1 MADREVPGKGR
12 PKVGPAKPPA
22 KPVPDK
28 AAPTAKARPANA
40 KPAGAKPAVKKVAA
54 PRKSIAR
61 KAAGKPP
68 VESAMPAP
76 PVPESPMVEPAMAKP
91 PVHEPPRVQPSRSGP
106 PRNEPPAGLPPARA
120 NPVLVLPAIAR
131 SRLTPA
137 ARTAL
142 FNRALQQFQSGAL
155 AEAAISCKH
164 MIEADGQDFDALHLG
179 GVVALNQGDHS
190 RALELIQR
198 AVHRRP
204 QDAQAQ
210 QNLGALY
217 ARLGQ
222 LGDAETCF
230 RRALAIDPNLVD
242 ANSNL
247 GLALA
252 SQSRHAEAI
261 ACYRQALAREP
272 RHAETWSR
280 LGLALAREHKL
291 DEALPCFRQAVAL
304 RPNYGEGLAFLYHQ
318 LQHACEWAELPLLG
332 ARLDRATQIA
342 LAKGVKPGEP
352 PFVSISRSMD
362 SQRNFAVAKAASDET
377 QARMQ
382 ALGVRFPIV
391 HPRSSRRIV
400 LGYLS
405 GDYRI
410 HPVAHLLGGLLGAH
424 DRERFQ
430 VNAYSYGQ
438 DDASDYRKRAQHEA
452 DTFVDLRR
460 ISSLDAARRIY
471 GDEVDILIDL
481 TGRTGEHRLDI
492 CALRAAP
499 IQVSWLGYPGTSGGA
514 FMDYVLVDPIVA
526 PPQDAP
532 WFSEKLVWL
541 PHCYQ
546 INHDRRPVAPGK
558 FTRSAAGLPEQGFV
572 FACFANNFKIEP
584 EIFASWMSL
593 LRRVP
598 GSVLWLLRNNPLVER
613 NLKQAASSS
622 GIDPTRLVFAD
633 KLGKEDHLARLALA
647 DLALDTRL
655 YTGHTTTSDALWAGL
670 PVVTIAGGHF
680 ASRVS
685 ASILTA
691 AGLPE
696 LITSSLKDYE
706 ALALRLAGDPAA
718 LAGIRSRLAGIRHT
732 APLFNGA
739 RFVAAL
745 ERAYQTMWQ
754 RFNASEAAQAFAVND
769 PA

>member
-1 MADREVPGKGR
+1 MAGSESSGKGR
-12 PKVGPAKPPA
+12 PKAGL
-22 KPVPDK
+22 
-28 AAPTAKARPANA
+28 A
-40 KPAGAKPAVKKVAA
+40 KPAEAKPAPAKGVIGKPAQNAKTKTASTKPARAKPAAKKTASS
-54 PRKSIAR
+54 PKSIER

-68 VESAMPAP
+68 AER
-76 PVPESPMVEPAMAKP
+76 PVPEPRLAESPVIEPATSKP
-91 PVHEPPRVQPSRSGP
+91 PVRASPAAP
-106 PRNEPPAGLPPARA
+106 PPAKA
-120 NPVLVLPAIAR
+120 NPVLVLPPLARARLTAEAR
-131 SRLTPA
+131 ST
-137 ARTAL
+137 L

-155 AEAAISCKH
+155 AEAAITCKQ

-179 GVVALNQGDHS
+179 GVVALNQGDHN

-198 AVHRRP
+198 AVQRRP
-204 QDAQAQ
+204 GDAQAQ

-217 ARLGQ
+217 ARLGR
-222 LGDAETCF
+222 LSDAEACF

-252 SQSRHAEAI
+252 SQSRHGEAI

-318 LQHACEWAELPLLG
+318 LQHACEWGELPLLG

-342 LAKGVKPGEP
+342 LAKGVKPGEL

-382 ALGVRFPIV
+382 AVGVRFPIT
-391 HPRSSRRIV
+391 HPRTSRRIV

-405 GDYRI
+405 GDYRN

-430 VNAYSYGQ
+430 VNAYSYGL
-438 DDASDYRKRAQHEA
+438 DDASDYRKRAQREA
-452 DTFVDLRR
+452 DAFVDLRR
-460 ISSLDAARRIY
+460 VSSLDAARRIY

-492 CALRAAP
+492 CALRPAP
-499 IQVSWLGYPGTSGGA
+499 IQVSWLGYPGTSGAA

-532 WFSEKLVWL
+532 WFSEKLAWL

-546 INHDRRPVAPGK
+546 INHDRRPVESGK
-558 FTRSAAGLPEQGFV
+558 FSRKAAGLPEQGFV

-593 LRRVP
+593 LRRVA
-598 GSVLWLLRNNPLVER
+598 GSVLWLLRNNLLVER

-622 GIDPTRLVFAD
+622 GIEPSRLVFAD
-633 KLGKEDHLARLALA
+633 KLGKEDHLSRLALA
-647 DLALDTRL
+647 DLALDTRI

-696 LITSSLKDYE
+696 MITSSLKDYE

-718 LAGIRSRLAGIRHT
+718 LAGLRARLAGTRGT
-732 APLFNGA
+732 VPLFDGA
-739 RFVAAL
+739 RFVAAP

-754 RFNASEAAQAFAVND
+754 RFNAGEAPQAFAVPPSAASG